1 MPSVARHIM
10 KEAIT
15 YERRED
21 EGFGDSQ
28 TSD

>member
-1 MPSVARHIM
+1 MPSVARRIL
-10 KEAIT
+10 KETIT
-15 YERRED
+15 YERRKD